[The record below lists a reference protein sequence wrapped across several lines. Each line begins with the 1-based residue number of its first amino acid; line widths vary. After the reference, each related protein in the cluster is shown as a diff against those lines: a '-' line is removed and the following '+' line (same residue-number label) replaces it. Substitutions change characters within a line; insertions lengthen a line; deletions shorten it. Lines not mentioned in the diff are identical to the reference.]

1 MFTGMLHT
9 HKLVVI
15 LFLLLYV
22 VKTLLLLLNKNEV
35 LAKFSK
41 ATRIPEMIVSTLFL
55 LTGAYLMFQL
65 PEINTLMIVKIICV
79 FASIP
84 LAVIGFKK
92 SNKILASLA
101 MLLIIAS
108 YGLAEMSKKPSR
120 KEVVVAAGADEG
132 KAFYD
137 AYCTSCHGADGKLML
152 AGAKDLSTSAM
163 DYNSML
169 LLVSHGKNAMP
180 PFKSVL
186 SEEQIDKTV
195 RYVETLRR

>member
-1 MFTGMLHT
+1 MLT
-9 HKLVVI
+9 I
-15 LFLLLYV
+15 
-22 VKTLLLLLNKNEV
+22 
-35 LAKFSK
+35 
-41 ATRIPEMIVSTLFL
+41 I
-55 LTGAYLMFQL
+55 
-65 PEINTLMIVKIICV
+65 TLMIVKIICV

-101 MLLIIAS
+101 MLLIMAS
-108 YGLAEMSKKPSR
+108 YGLAEMSKQPSR

-132 KAFYD
+132 KALYD

-169 LLVSHGKNAMP
+169 LLVSLGKNAMP

>member
-132 KAFYD
+132 KALYD

-169 LLVSHGKNAMP
+169 LLVFLILFVTFVCQTASLWFART
-180 PFKSVL
+180 FCC
-186 SEEQIDKTV
+186 
-195 RYVETLRR
+195 